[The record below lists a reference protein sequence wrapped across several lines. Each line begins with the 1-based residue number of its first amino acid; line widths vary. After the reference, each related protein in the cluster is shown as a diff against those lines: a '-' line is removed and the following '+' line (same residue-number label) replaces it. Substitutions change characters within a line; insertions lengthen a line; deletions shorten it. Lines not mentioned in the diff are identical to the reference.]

1 MLLVLKLLIIQGI
14 HFFSVDSKSLIT
26 NKTGITLEPVGC
38 RTGRLITCHVNYAA
52 RPQLITITS
61 LKLWLHAMFLFGTT
75 VEIRIAILFSVNPF
89 ILKNEDTLV
98 LFSHLILSHGQAA
111 IHPVSLNLML
121 FFDVALNSPKYQW
134 KKWAKIIREISNCKL

>member
-1 MLLVLKLLIIQGI
+1 MLFVLKLLIIQGI

-26 NKTGITLEPVGC
+26 NKTSITLEPVRC

-61 LKLWLHAMFLFGTT
+61 FLHAMFLFGTT

-121 FFDVALNSPKYQW
+121 FFDVALNSPKYQ
-134 KKWAKIIREISNCKL
+134 